1 MYDDY
6 AEDYNDDYDDYESIH
21 EPKVRLITFQL
32 ENETYGVEVGQVR
45 EILRINQTFPVPGA
59 PDFVLG
65 ITNIRGNVVTI
76 IDGRK
81 RFALPSIDYTDTT
94 RMIVVEAQD
103 EMVAI
108 VVDSVSD
115 FIDVPESTIDS
126 KPKIS
131 MNGDSR
137 FISGVVT
144 SREELII
151 ILNVE
156 KFITEEQFD
165 MAAGF

>member
-6 AEDYNDDYDDYESIH
+6 AEDYDDDDESLH

-59 PDFVLG
+59 PDFVFG

-81 RFALPSIDYTDTT
+81 RFTLPSTDHTDAT

-103 EMVAI
+103 EMVAV

-115 FIDVPESTIDS
+115 FIDVPESTIDLN
-126 KPKIS
+126 PKIR

-144 SREELII
+144 SSEQLII
-151 ILNVE
+151 ILNVD

>member
-6 AEDYNDDYDDYESIH
+6 SDNYDDDESLH

-81 RFALPSIDYTDTT
+81 RFSLPSIDYTDTT

-115 FIDVPESTIDS
+115 FIDVPESVIDS
-126 KPKIS
+126 KSKIRI
-131 MNGDSR
+131 NGDSR

-144 SREELII
+144 NSDELII
-151 ILNVE
+151 IMNID
-156 KFITEEQFD
+156 KFIIEEQFD

>member
-6 AEDYNDDYDDYESIH
+6 SDNYDDDESLH

-81 RFALPSIDYTDTT
+81 RFSLPSVDYTDTT

-115 FIDVPESTIDS
+115 FIDVPESVIDS
-126 KPKIS
+126 KSKIRI
-131 MNGDSR
+131 NGDSR

-144 SREELII
+144 NSDELII
-151 ILNVE
+151 IMNID
-156 KFITEEQFD
+156 KFIIEEQFD

>member
-1 MYDDY
+1 MYDNY
-6 AEDYNDDYDDYESIH
+6 ADYEDSYEDEENLH
-21 EPKVRLITFQL
+21 EAKIRLITFQL
-32 ENETYGVEVGQVR
+32 ENETYAVEVGDVR

-59 PDFVLG
+59 PDYVLG

-81 RFALPSIDYTDTT
+81 RFNLPSTDFTDLT
-94 RMIVVEAQD
+94 RMIVVEKQD
-103 EMVAI
+103 ESVAI

-115 FIDVPESTIDS
+115 FIDVPESVIDS
-126 KPKIS
+126 KPKVRI
-131 MNGDSR
+131 NGDTR

-144 SREELII
+144 SSDELII
-151 ILNVE
+151 ILNVG
-156 KFITEEQFD
+156 KYITEEQPD